1 MRILPWPDGRF
12 DELLDFVTR
21 LNDDPASHIGYL
33 GFGRDEIRR
42 ELLELEIPVGTS
54 FRLAETDDGRLLG
67 VFGVDADPVV
77 GRAWLY
83 GPLVEGGDRQA
94 TADALYAAVQEVIPP
109 GIAEHELY
117 GDVRNE
123 VLAVFADR
131 HEFPPRSETTILTL
145 ARDRAEQ
152 QPEAAGIVASG
163 LVAFEPRYAEAL
175 AVLHDRLFPN
185 TYFTAGQLI
194 ERRDDDRRLLL
205 ALDGDDLAG
214 YAYFQRR
221 PDAGHSY
228 LHFIGVDEARQG
240 QGIGRRLLAAV
251 VAESFAPPEVRRL
264 DLTVNA
270 GNAAA
275 TGLYR
280 SFGFETERIL
290 RGYRKTL

>member
-33 GFGRDEIRR
+33 GLGRDEIRH
-42 ELLELEIPVGTS
+42 ELLGLDMPVGVG

-67 VFGVDADPVV
+67 VFGVEADPVV

-83 GPLVEGGDRQA
+83 GPLVEGDDRQA
-94 TADALYAAVQEVIPP
+94 IADALYAAVQEAIPP

-117 GDVRNE
+117 GDVRNDN
-123 VLAVFADR
+123 LAAFAAR
-131 HEFPPRSETTILTL
+131 HDFRPRSETAILTL
-145 ARDRAEQ
+145 ARDRVGRL
-152 QPEAAGIVASG
+152 PEPKGV
-163 LVAFEPRYAEAL
+163 VAFEPRYAEAL

-185 TYFTAGQLI
+185 TYFPAQQLI
-194 ERRDDDRRLLL
+194 ERRDDNRRLLL
-205 ALDGDDLAG
+205 AVDGDDLLG

-221 PDAGHSY
+221 PEAGQSY
-228 LHFIGVDEARQG
+228 LDFIGVDDARRG

-251 VAESFAPPEVRRL
+251 NAESFTPPEIARL
-264 DLTVNA
+264 DLTVNPD
-270 GNAAA
+270 NAAA
-275 TGLYR
+275 MSLYR
-280 SFGFETERIL
+280 SFGFETERVL